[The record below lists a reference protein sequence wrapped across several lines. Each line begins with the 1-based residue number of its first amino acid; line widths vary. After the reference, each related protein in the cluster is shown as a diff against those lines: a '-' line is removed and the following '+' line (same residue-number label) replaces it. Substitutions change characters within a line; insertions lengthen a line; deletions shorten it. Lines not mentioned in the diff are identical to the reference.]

1 MTDEDRS
8 SGAGGDHNELDDM
21 LSRQVAAETVEVPLS
36 RLRLGF
42 SPRKD
47 GESEAHVKALA
58 ETSDRWPPIVVHRS
72 TMRVVDGAH
81 RLRAAKWRGDA
92 TIRVRFFEGHEIDAF
107 VLAVKGNVAHGLP
120 LTRAERLAAA
130 SRIIESHPQWSDRLV
145 ASASGVSPRTV
156 ATLRSSTGD
165 EQQLNARH
173 GRDGKIRPLH
183 SAEARL
189 RAKELLE
196 ADGNRSL
203 REIAE
208 QVGLSPATV
217 ADVRRR
223 LACGENAVP
232 DGARSRR
239 RPGPSRRDLVDYGRV
254 LGLLQRDPA
263 LRASQLGRTL
273 LPVLS
278 LDLSDH
284 SARDNVLGR
293 LPTHTVMLIAK
304 AAGGWAQVW
313 KDLAEELAAEV
324 DQGPPTF
331 EADSGAA

>member
-1 MTDEDRS
+1 MTDDDRS
-8 SGAGGDHNELDDM
+8 SGAAGDRNELDDL
-21 LSRQVAAETVEVPLS
+21 LSRQVSAETVEVPLS
-36 RLRLGF
+36 RLRLGL

-47 GESEAHVKALA
+47 GESEAHVKTLA
-58 ETSDRWPPIVVHRS
+58 ETADRWPPIVVHRS

-81 RLRAAKWRGDA
+81 RLRAAEWRGDA
-92 TIRVRFFEGHEIDAF
+92 TIRVRFFEGREIDAF

-130 SRIIESHPQWSDRLV
+130 GRIIESHPQWSDRLV

-196 ADGNRSL
+196 SDGSRSL

-232 DGARSRR
+232 DGARPRR
-239 RPGPSRRDLVDYGRV
+239 SHGPSRDLVDYGRV
-254 LGLLQRDPA
+254 VGLLQRDPA

-278 LDLSDH
+278 LDLSDL
-284 SARDNVLGR
+284 SARDSVLGR
-293 LPTHTVMLIAK
+293 LPAHTVMLIAK

-313 KDLAEELAAEV
+313 KNLAEELAADV
-324 DQGPPTF
+324 DQVPPGIRGGT
-331 EADSGAA
+331 